1 MKLSSQM
8 ALQTYGI
15 LGPIDIRYTLAQE
28 VALPGVKDKVRFAS
42 PSRPHAA
49 ISKRWTA
56 NLTDW
61 KDIFPLPLI

>member
-8 ALQTYGI
+8 VLQTYGI

-42 PSRPHAA
+42 AYKSSYIMK
-49 ISKRWTA
+49 ISK
-56 NLTDW
+56 
-61 KDIFPLPLI
+61 